1 MEGTG
6 FVYLALFFLHFWLL
20 FLYTLRLLFLLL
32 LNGGFFLLFHF
43 RLNFRRRQGYRSL
56 FVGFL
61 CLFCY
66 SGRNQ
71 SVRVVEGDPVLR
83 KDVVRKRSE
92 GEGIVGSQDKFCV
105 VFDLV
110 VDHGLGMDSKLA
122 HRWTSSVYLDVVVV
136 VHLLSQLLENHLA
149 EGVNSLGD
157 VDIDNDLL
165 PLRRK
170 EGFHYYD
177 YRFCYV
183 FL

>member
-1 MEGTG
+1 
-6 FVYLALFFLHFWLL
+6 
-20 FLYTLRLLFLLL
+20 
-32 LNGGFFLLFHF
+32 
-43 RLNFRRRQGYRSL
+43 
-56 FVGFL
+56 
-61 CLFCY
+61 
-66 SGRNQ
+66 
-71 SVRVVEGDPVLR
+71 
-83 KDVVRKRSE
+83 
-92 GEGIVGSQDKFCV
+92 
-105 VFDLV
+105 
-110 VDHGLGMDSKLA
+110 MDSKLA